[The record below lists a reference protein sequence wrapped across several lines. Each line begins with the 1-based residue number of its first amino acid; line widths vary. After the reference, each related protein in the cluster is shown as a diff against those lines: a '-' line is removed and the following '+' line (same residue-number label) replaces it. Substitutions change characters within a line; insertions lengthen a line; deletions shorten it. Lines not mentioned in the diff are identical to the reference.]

1 MAGNSY
7 SGRTLGVDTCPVD
20 GTVLRHDYARHG
32 SCSALAA
39 HYGVQPATAWRW
51 LKSRGITRKSP
62 GGPNNRRGNP
72 GKRTP

>member
-1 MAGNSY
+1 MAGNGY
-7 SGRTLGVDTCPVD
+7 SGRHRGDDTCPV
-20 GTVLRHDYARHG
+20 GTLTLRRAYLNLG

-51 LKSRGITRKSP
+51 LKSRGITTQSP
-62 GGPNNRRGNP
+62 GGPNNHRGNP